1 MFDKLTVSVSPKL
14 RPRREIA
21 RRSMPLIYVRFASA
35 LYFFR
40 AGTFISAGRA

>member
-1 MFDKLTVSVSPKL
+1 MFGELAVSVLPKP

-35 LYFFR
+35 RYFFR
-40 AGTFISAGRA
+40 ADTFISASRA